1 MKQKLFKLMPASLM
15 AMVMPLATRADWTDG
30 EHAADSQGLPGGAI
44 SDIVMQLASWLLLLL
59 GSISLIGFVISGI
72 LYLTAAG
79 NEERMETAKKG
90 MIYSVIGVIVGL
102 LGYVVV
108 QAVNTWLGGSDA
120 DF

>member
-15 AMVMPLATRADWTDG
+15 AMVMPLATRADWGKGETDAKG
-30 EHAADSQGLPGGAI
+30 QGLPEGTI
-44 SDIVMQLASWLLLLL
+44 HDIVFNLASWLLLLL
-59 GSISLIGFVISGI
+59 GSVALIGFVISGI

-90 MIYSVIGVIVGL
+90 MIYSVIGVVVGL
-102 LGYVVV
+102 LGYVIV
-108 QAVNTWLGGSDA
+108 QAVDSWLGGSSE